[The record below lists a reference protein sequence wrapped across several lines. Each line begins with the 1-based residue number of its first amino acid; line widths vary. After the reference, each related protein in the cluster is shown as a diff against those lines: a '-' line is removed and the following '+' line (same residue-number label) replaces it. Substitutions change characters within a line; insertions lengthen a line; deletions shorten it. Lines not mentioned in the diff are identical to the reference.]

1 MTKSEVQIKKI
12 STMDLGG
19 KAAVIMES
27 FSVNISGKPQDICD
41 IHNNREI
48 ADSFC
53 LKNVI
58 YKIILDLLF
67 QGNKTA
73 W

>member
-27 FSVNISGKPQDICD
+27 FSVKISGKPQDICD

>member
-12 STMDLGG
+12 SIMDLGG

-27 FSVNISGKPQDICD
+27 FSVKISGKPQDICD

-53 LKNVI
+53 L
-58 YKIILDLLF
+58 
-67 QGNKTA
+67 
-73 W
+73 